1 MKINLTKVL
10 FMKIGVPKEIKDKE
24 NRVALTPD
32 GAKQLVSNNHSV
44 FVEKNAGVGSGFS
57 DEEYSKNGTKIVST
71 EEAWDNDIVIK
82 VKEPLENEYKFLKEN
97 QILFTYLHLVGV
109 TKTLTDA
116 LLKAKTTG
124 IAYETVEDSYHR
136 LPLLAP
142 MSAVAGN
149 MSVQIGA
156 YYLAKF
162 NNGKGMM
169 LGEVMNHFY
178 GKVVIIG
185 DGVVGRHAAKT
196 AYGLGS
202 NVFLFGR
209 HEERMDHLKDIIGKN
224 AHVMIS
230 TPENVAEHVKDADLV
245 VGAVLVTGAK
255 APWVVTEEMVKT
267 MQPGSVIV
275 DVSIDQGG
283 CIETSKPTKHSDP
296 VFVKHGVTHYCVTN
310 MPGAYPRTSTIALTN
325 ATLPYLLKLANNGFG
340 KSIKNDSGFAKGVNT
355 HNGFLTY
362 RPVAEA
368 LKLENNF
375 RELKEMI

>member
-1 MKINLTKVL
+1 MR
-10 FMKIGVPKEIKDKE
+10 IGIPKEIKDKE

-32 GAKQLVSNNHSV
+32 WAKQLVSNGHKV
-44 FVEKNAGVGSGFS
+44 FVEKSAGLGSGFK
-57 DEEYSKNGTKIVST
+57 DEEYIKNGAQIVDTSK
-71 EEAWDNDIVIK
+71 AWDCDIVAK
-82 VKEPLENEYKFLKEN
+82 VKEPLENEYRFLKES
-97 QILFTYLHLVGV
+97 QILFTYLHLACV
-109 TKTLTDA
+109 TKTLTEA
-116 LLKAKTTG
+116 LLKSKTIG

-149 MSVQIGA
+149 MAVQIGA

-169 LGEVMNHFY
+169 LGEVLGHFY

-196 AYGLGS
+196 AYGIGA
-202 NVFLFGR
+202 NVYLFGR
-209 HEERMDHLKDIIGKN
+209 HEERMDHLRDIIGRK
-224 AHVMIS
+224 AHVMLS
-230 TPENVAEHVKDADLV
+230 TPQNIAEHIKDADLV
-245 VGAVLVTGAK
+245 VGAVLVTGSK
-255 APWVVTEEMVKT
+255 APYVVTEEMLKT
-267 MQPGSVIV
+267 MQQGSVIV

-283 CIETSKPTKHSDP
+283 CIETSRPTKHSDP

-325 ATLPYLLKLANNGFG
+325 ATLPYLLKLANNGLAD
-340 KSIKNDSGFAKGVNT
+340 SIKNDGGLAKGVNT
-355 HNGFLTY
+355 HDGHIAY

-368 LKLENNF
+368 LGMMNNYM
-375 RELKEMI
+375 ELGELL